1 MAIDSW
7 VREELDRIAYAAAEP
22 TVAAL
27 STYANELVRWNRAV
41 NLTALKGKDL
51 VRRLIAEPIWIGR
64 ELEISGELLDV
75 GSGNGS
81 PAIPLALTRKL
92 DQVHLVESRTRRVA
106 FLRQIVQQLQ
116 LSNCK
121 VLKTRL
127 EEMSPDIGRLDYVT
141 LQAVAPDPNVLSALR
156 RSVCEKTKLVWITSA
171 RPQPA
176 ANAVHLAVPGSN
188 TEVWVFRLDQS

>member
-1 MAIDSW
+1 VAIDSW
-7 VREELDRIAYAAAEP
+7 VREELDRIAFAAAEP

-64 ELEISGELLDV
+64 ELEISGVLLDV

-81 PAIPLALTRKL
+81 PAIPLALTRNL

-116 LSNCK
+116 LSKCK

-127 EEMSPDIGRLDYVT
+127 EEMASGIGRLDYVT
-141 LQAVAPDPNVLSALR
+141 LQAVAPDPYVLSALR
-156 RSVCEKTKLVWITSA
+156 RSVSDDTEIVWITSG
-171 RPQPA
+171 RPQPTA
-176 ANAVHLAVPGSN
+176 AAVHLAVPGSN